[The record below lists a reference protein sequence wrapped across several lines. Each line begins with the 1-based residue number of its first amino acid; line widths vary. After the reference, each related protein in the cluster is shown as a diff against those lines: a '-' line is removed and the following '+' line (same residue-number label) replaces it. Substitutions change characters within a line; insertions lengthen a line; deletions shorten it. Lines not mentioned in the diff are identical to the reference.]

1 MTLTDE
7 LKVLDDKIKPNQAQ
21 YDLNREAAKICTL
34 LSEDFDKYEYMTG
47 EGLESKYGVVQ
58 QVKSEHSP
66 LDKAF
71 NKELKNDD
79 KGNKVIKHDID
90 LIYNSNFSK
99 YSVFNFK
106 KF

>member
-47 EGLESKYGVVQ
+47 EGLESK
-58 QVKSEHSP
+58 
-66 LDKAF
+66 
-71 NKELKNDD
+71 
-79 KGNKVIKHDID
+79 
-90 LIYNSNFSK
+90 
-99 YSVFNFK
+99 
-106 KF
+106 